1 MTFLPKN
8 KHLVQVNYKSGN
20 TLELLVFDFK
30 TKRDSEAN
38 LTSVSWDFVDPDF
51 QMLHAGLNDIESII
65 KIKSSR
71 WL

>member
-1 MTFLPKN
+1 MEFLPKI

-20 TLELLVFDFK
+20 SLELLVFDFK

-38 LTSVSWDFVDPDF
+38 LTSVAWDFVDKDF
-51 QMLHAGLNDIESII
+51 QFLHAGINDIESIV
-65 KIKSSR
+65 KLKSSR